1 MCLQH
6 DPVCATNPNRTRTPL
21 RASLLRPHGGGNAA
35 PSSCRGVG
43 LQEVLIPSRSGC
55 MDL

>member
-6 DPVCATNPNRTRTPL
+6 DPSVPLTPNRAQAL
-21 RASLLRPHGGGNAA
+21 FRASLLRPHGGGNAA
-35 PSSCRGVG
+35 PSLCRGVG
-43 LQEVLIPSRSGC
+43 LREVLIPSWSGC